1 MEDFDPNAIGANNN
15 MGADY
20 ADSVKIVDISG
31 PVIGAGGELHPRRQG
46 RNSSNLRGPAS
57 GGVRVTSGRAG

>member
-1 MEDFDPNAIGANNN
+1 MEDFDPNAVAANN

-31 PVIGAGGELHPRRQG
+31 PVMGAGGELHPRR
-46 RNSSNLRGPAS
+46 
-57 GGVRVTSGRAG
+57 